1 MRLRVG
7 DRVSHSLSSISER
20 LRFMAEVED
29 EACELSNAILRYYL
43 SHDCYRF
50 KTGTVIKDHFSR
62 FAGK

>member
-1 MRLRVG
+1 
-7 DRVSHSLSSISER
+7 
-20 LRFMAEVED
+20 MAEVED
-29 EACELSNAILRYYL
+29 EACELSDTILRYL